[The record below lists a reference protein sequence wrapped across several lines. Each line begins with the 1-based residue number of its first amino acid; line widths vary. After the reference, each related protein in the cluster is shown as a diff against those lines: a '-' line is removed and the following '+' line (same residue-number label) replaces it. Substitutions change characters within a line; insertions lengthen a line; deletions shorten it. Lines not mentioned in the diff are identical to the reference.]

1 MRTYSQFCP
10 VAKAAEIFAERW
22 TPLIIRELYSGS
34 TRFNEVKSGVPG
46 ISGSLLAQRLR
57 MLVDVGVVDRR
68 QPDGGR
74 LIQYVLTPQGLELIP
89 AIQLLGEWGMRWLER
104 DIEIADL
111 QPQLLMWDM
120 HKRVVLD
127 RLPRERVVVQVD
139 FTGHRTVTIW
149 LVLERPE
156 PSVCDHDPGFE
167 VDLFVSADTL
177 TIHRVWMG
185 LLSWRSALSD
195 GLITF
200 QGPPAYRR
208 DFPDW
213 FRLNH
218 FSNVAIPIAAG

>member
-1 MRTYSQFCP
+1 MRTYGQFCP

-34 TRFNEVKSGVPG
+34 TRFNEVEKGVPG
-46 ISGSLLAQRLR
+46 ISRSLLAQRLR

-68 QPDGGR
+68 QADGSGR
-74 LIQYVLTPQGLELIP
+74 IKYVLTQQGLELIP

-104 DIEIADL
+104 DIEVEDL

-127 RLPRERVVVQVD
+127 RLPDERVVVQVD
-139 FTGHRTVTIW
+139 FTGHRTDTIW

-156 PSVCDHDPGFE
+156 PSVCNHDPGFE

-185 LLSWRSALSD
+185 LQSWRSAFQD
-195 GLITF
+195 RLITF
-200 QGPPAYRR
+200 QGPSAYAR

-213 FRLNH
+213 FLLNH
-218 FSNVAIPIAAG
+218 FSNVAMPVAAG